1 MEIKP
6 DRRRLLTGAAA
17 VALALPATGTLLAQP
32 ASGQPY
38 KIGVTYP
45 LSGPQGAWGQLLVP
59 AIEIAVQQKNEAGG
73 VNGRPLALVVED
85 SKGNPEGAVSAM
97 RKVVQVDG
105 VQVIMTI
112 FTNVVS
118 AQMPLAQQFKVPLL
132 SPVEAPGLVARSNHW
147 AFAHSALLTRTLPL
161 IEARW
166 KNMGVKRLFAFYPN
180 TPIASFGSK
189 LVKEAAERL
198 GAAYEETLFKLG
210 DTDFR
215 GLITRAKAFNPDALL
230 VWGHGTPDEG
240 TIMKQTR
247 ELGIQT
253 PMFNG
258 SANPTV
264 KTYREAG
271 GKAMEGVIYAGF
283 KYEPAAAKKLIDAY
297 RAKLGFDPDFA
308 ALEVYDMVN
317 MIAEAIGKNGYEGEG
332 IRSYVAGLKDFKSI
346 GGGLVSM
353 DPDGQSIV
361 PVALYQVK
369 DVEKPVLEEIKP

>member
-1 MEIKP
+1 MRITR
-6 DRRRLLTGAAA
+6 DRRRFLAGAGAIVLGLPA
-17 VALALPATGTLLAQP
+17 MRVALAQQ
-32 ASGQPY
+32 ASGAPY

-45 LSGPQGAWGQLLVP
+45 LSGPQGAWGQLIVP
-59 AIEIAVQQKNEAGG
+59 AIEIAAQHVNEAGG

-118 AQMPLAQQFKVPLL
+118 AQMPLSQQFKVPLI

-147 AFAHSALLTRTLPL
+147 AFAHSALLKRTLPL
-161 IEARW
+161 LEERW

-180 TPIASFGSK
+180 TPIAPYGSG
-189 LVKEAAERL
+189 LVKEAAGRL

-215 GLITRAKAFNPDALL
+215 GLITRAKAFNPDAIL

-240 TIMKQTR
+240 VIMKQTR
-247 ELGIQT
+247 ELGLPT

-264 KTYREAG
+264 KTYREAA
-271 GKAMEGVIYAGF
+271 GKSLEGVIYAGF
-283 KYEPAAAKKLIDAY
+283 KYDPTAAKKLTDAY
-297 RAKLGFDPDFA
+297 RAQLGFDPDFA
-308 ALEVYDMVN
+308 SLEVYDMVN
-317 MIAEAIGKNGYEGEG
+317 MIAAGIHQNGYDGEG
-332 IRSYVAGLKDFKSI
+332 IRRFLAEIKDFKSI
-346 GGGLVSM
+346 GGGTFSM

-369 DVEKPVLEEIKP
+369 DVEKPVFEEIKP

>member
-1 MEIKP
+1 MRITR
-6 DRRRLLTGAAA
+6 DRRRFLAGAGAIVVGLPA
-17 VALALPATGTLLAQP
+17 MRAALAQQ
-32 ASGQPY
+32 ASGAPY

-45 LSGPQGAWGQLLVP
+45 LSGPQGAWGQLIVP
-59 AIEIAVQQKNEAGG
+59 AIEIAAQHVNEAGG

-118 AQMPLAQQFKVPLL
+118 AQMPLSQQFKVPLI

-147 AFAHSALLTRTLPL
+147 AFAHSALLKRTLPL
-161 IEARW
+161 LEERW

-180 TPIASFGSK
+180 TPIAPYGSG
-189 LVKEAAERL
+189 LVKEAAGRL

-215 GLITRAKAFNPDALL
+215 GLITRAKAFNPDAIL

-240 TIMKQTR
+240 VIMKQTR
-247 ELGIQT
+247 ELGLPT

-264 KTYREAG
+264 KTYREAAR
-271 GKAMEGVIYAGF
+271 KSLEGVIYAGF
-283 KYEPAAAKKLIDAY
+283 KYDPTAAKKLIDAY
-297 RAKLGFDPDFA
+297 RAQLGFDPDFA
-308 ALEVYDMVN
+308 SLEVYDMVN
-317 MIAEAIGKNGYEGEG
+317 MIAAGIRQNGYDGEG
-332 IRSYVAGLKDFKSI
+332 IRRSLAEIKDFKSI
-346 GGGLVSM
+346 GGGTFSM

-369 DVEKPVLEEIKP
+369 DVEKPVFEEIKP

>member
-1 MEIKP
+1 MRINRG
-6 DRRRLLTGAAA
+6 RRRFLAGASA
-17 VALALPATGTLLAQP
+17 VALGWPALRDALAQQ
-32 ASGQPY
+32 ASGAPY

-45 LSGPQGAWGQLLVP
+45 LSGPQGAWGQLIVP
-59 AIEIAVQQKNEAGG
+59 AIEIATQHVNEAGG

-105 VQVIMTI
+105 VQAIMTI

-180 TPIASFGSK
+180 TPIAGFGSK
-189 LVKEAAERL
+189 LVKDSAERL

-215 GLITRAKAFNPDALL
+215 GLITRAKVFNPDAIL

-240 TIMKQTR
+240 VIMKQTR
-247 ELGIQT
+247 ELGLST
-253 PMFNG
+253 PLFNG

-264 KTYREAG
+264 KTYREAA
-271 GKAMEGVIYAGF
+271 GKSMEGVIYAGF
-283 KYEPAAAKKLIDAY
+283 KYDPAAAKKFVDAY

-308 ALEVYDMVN
+308 ALETYDMVN
-317 MIAEAIGKNGYEGEG
+317 MIAAAIRKNGYDGEG
-332 IRSYVAGLKDFKSI
+332 IRSFIAEIKDFKSI
-346 GGGLVSM
+346 GGGTFSM

-369 DVEKPVLEEIKP
+369 DVEKPIFEEIKP

>member
-1 MEIKP
+1 MRITR
-6 DRRRLLTGAAA
+6 DRRRFLAGAGAI
-17 VALALPATGTLLAQP
+17 VLGLPALRATLAQQ
-32 ASGQPY
+32 ASGAPY

-45 LSGPQGAWGQLLVP
+45 LSGPQGAWGQLIVP
-59 AIEIAVQQKNEAGG
+59 AIEIAAQHVNEAGG

-118 AQMPLAQQFKVPLL
+118 AQMPLSQQFKVPLI

-147 AFAHSALLTRTLPL
+147 AFAHSALLKRTLPL
-161 IEARW
+161 LEERW

-180 TPIASFGSK
+180 TPIAPYGSS
-189 LVKEAAERL
+189 LVKEAAGRL

-215 GLITRAKAFNPDALL
+215 GLITRAKAFNPDAIL

-240 TIMKQTR
+240 VIMKQTR
-247 ELGIQT
+247 ELGLPT

-264 KTYREAG
+264 KTYREAAR
-271 GKAMEGVIYAGF
+271 KSLEGVIYAGF
-283 KYEPAAAKKLIDAY
+283 KYDPTAAKKLIDAY
-297 RAKLGFDPDFA
+297 RAQLGFDPDFA
-308 ALEVYDMVN
+308 SLEVYDMVN
-317 MIAEAIGKNGYEGEG
+317 MIAAGIRQNGYDGEG
-332 IRSYVAGLKDFKSI
+332 IRRSLAEIKDFKSI
-346 GGGLVSM
+346 GGGTFSM

-369 DVEKPVLEEIKP
+369 DVEKPVFEEIKP